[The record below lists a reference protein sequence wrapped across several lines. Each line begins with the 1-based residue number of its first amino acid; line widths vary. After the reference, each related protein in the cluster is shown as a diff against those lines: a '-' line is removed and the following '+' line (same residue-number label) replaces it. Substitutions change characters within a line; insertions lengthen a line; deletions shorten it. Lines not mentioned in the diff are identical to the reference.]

1 LQHTQLRSIITRWQK
16 KEHLKQEQ
24 ERMFP
29 HSQNEEEKDLH
40 LVRNLHLNEALA
52 IENAAVQRLQSRIKQ
67 TRIENVKQRLQVH
80 LEETKGQQNRLKQ
93 LISDLGNGQK
103 NAATKD
109 KAQLPIPTPPKS
121 LTNIF
126 GRMMTSAESELKA
139 AKEDAIIENAEI
151 ILYDVLTHL
160 AERMNAANAIDILSQ
175 SLSEERSMADWI
187 KTNMPDMVAQ
197 LWPEIEASIATVEG
211 E

>member
-1 LQHTQLRSIITRWQK
+1 MARKRTSETRTRKNVSTFTKRKGKRFTPSQK
-16 KEHLKQEQ
+16 LT
-24 ERMFP
+24 
-29 HSQNEEEKDLH
+29 
-40 LVRNLHLNEALA
+40 LHLNEALA

-67 TRIENVKQRLQVH
+67 TRLENVKQRLQVH

-139 AKEDAIIENAEI
+139 AKEDAIVENAEI

-160 AERMNAANAIDILSQ
+160 AERMNAANAIDVLSQ